1 MRKRGVER
9 EPEFW
14 GPNTWKDEAA
24 FTSGQG
30 GRMGD
35 NDQSSSVRVIPDSIP
50 QTLAKMD
57 PWRRGNW
64 PVPKALGQGL
74 RVTVIW
80 LRGTGQILGLRISS
94 ANEGAHSPNFRI
106 AVRHK

>member
-1 MRKRGVER
+1 MER

-50 QTLAKMD
+50 QTLAEDGPLETWKLACTQGFGSGPEGD
-57 PWRRGNW
+57 RDLAEGYRPDRG
-64 PVPKALGQGL
+64 PQDLIRK
-74 RVTVIW
+74 
-80 LRGTGQILGLRISS
+80 
-94 ANEGAHSPNFRI
+94 
-106 AVRHK
+106 